1 MLDQPALLNTLPAG
15 SQRVLLSFNKAQLQ
29 ALATPAGRQQ
39 VQRLLDMAHG
49 QSLRAELLLGEPA
62 WVLPAQRQALLDL
75 LAPLRSLPW
84 DGLNLDLER
93 SQLPA
98 PEQPNWDRNAIDTLH
113 AVRAAVPWPLALTTH
128 YRELQ
133 APGFAQRV
141 RAAGATELVAMVY
154 VSNPVRAADI
164 AAPLL
169 LQVPAGL
176 RMAVAQSMER
186 SLTPEESSHG
196 AGKAAALRRWRTLAQ
211 ALAGQPRFG
220 GIVVQSW
227 EEFKEA
233 RP

>member
-1 MLDQPALLNTLPAG
+1 M
-15 SQRVLLSFNKAQLQ
+15 
-29 ALATPAGRQQ
+29 
-39 VQRLLDMAHG
+39 
-49 QSLRAELLLGEPA
+49 
-62 WVLPAQRQALLDL
+62 
-75 LAPLRSLPW
+75 
-84 DGLNLDLER
+84 
-93 SQLPA
+93 
-98 PEQPNWDRNAIDTLH
+98 
-113 AVRAAVPWPLALTTH
+113 PWPLALTTH

-169 LQVPAGL
+169 QGAPGL
-176 RMAVAQSMER
+176 RLAVAQSMER
-186 SLTPEESSHG
+186 SLTPEESSHRV
-196 AGKAAALRRWRTLAQ
+196 GKAAALKRWRALAQTLAS
-211 ALAGQPRFG
+211 APGFS

>member
-1 MLDQPALLNTLPAG
+1 M
-15 SQRVLLSFNKAQLQ
+15 
-29 ALATPAGRQQ
+29 
-39 VQRLLDMAHG
+39 
-49 QSLRAELLLGEPA
+49 
-62 WVLPAQRQALLDL
+62 

-154 VSNPVRAADI
+154 ASNPVRAADI
-164 AAPLL
+164 AASL
-169 LQVPAGL
+169 LQGASGL
-176 RMAVAQSMER
+176 RLAVAQSMER

-196 AGKAAALRRWRTLAQ
+196 VGKAAALKRWRALAQTLAS
-211 ALAGQPRFG
+211 QPGFG